1 MNLFTFKGIPVRLH
15 GSFLI
20 FTGILA
26 ILNGMSGGLPAAI
39 NVVVAMIILF
49 LSVVVHEFGHA
60 LMGKAFGV
68 KTLEI
73 IMTPLGGLALLDK
86 PMDEPRAEIYI
97 ALAGPAVN
105 LVLVGMFAPLLF
117 FTSSNVLLFF
127 ISINLMLA
135 FFNLL
140 PAFPMDGGRVLR
152 SVLARKYGWQEGTFK
167 ALTVS
172 KFCAFAFIIVGALYA
187 PMMAIIGI
195 FLLLIVSQHQRQLRD
210 KW

>member
-1 MNLFTFKGIPVRLH
+1 MNLFTFRGIPVRLH
-15 GSFLI
+15 GSFLV

-26 ILNGMSGGLPAAI
+26 LLNGISGGLSAAI
-39 NVVVAMIILF
+39 NVVIAMIILL

-60 LMGKAFGV
+60 LVARGFGV
-68 KTLEI
+68 ETREI
-73 IMTPLGGLALLDK
+73 IMTPFGGLALLDK
-86 PMDEPRAEIYI
+86 SLDDPRAEIYI

-117 FTSSNVLLFF
+117 FTSSNTLLFF

-152 SVLARKYGWQEGTFK
+152 SVLAQKYGWRKGTLK

-172 KFCAFAFIIVGALYA
+172 RFFAFVFIIGGALYA
-187 PMMAIIGI
+187 PMLAIIGI
-195 FLLLIVSQHQRQLRD
+195 FLLLIVGQQRRQLEN

>member
-15 GSFLI
+15 GSFLV
-20 FTGILA
+20 FTGILTL
-26 ILNGMSGGLPAAI
+26 LNGMSGGLSAAI
-39 NVVVAMIILF
+39 NVVGAMTILF
-49 LSVVVHEFGHA
+49 FSVVVHEFGHA
-60 LMGKAFGV
+60 LVARGFGV
-68 KTLEI
+68 NTREI

-86 PMDEPRAEIYI
+86 SMDDPKAEIYI

-117 FTSSNVLLFF
+117 FTTSQVLLFF

-152 SVLARKYGWQEGTFK
+152 SVLARKYGWRTGTFK

-172 KFCAFAFIIVGALYA
+172 KFFAFVFIIVGALYA
-187 PMMAIIGI
+187 PMLAIIGI
-195 FLLLIVSQHQRQLRD
+195 FLLLIVSQQRRQLEN